1 MQSVIAF
8 AGAEDL
14 QGISLDELLQVH
26 APSVYLV
33 KIDGDSMEGAGI
45 FDDDVVIVDKAINA
59 RAGHIVIAAVNGEP
73 VCKRLHYAGRQI
85 VLRSENPRYAPR
97 FIMEGDDFSVLGGA
111 PTACAATGRCHVF
124 PDRPAAQAGRGH
136 PE

>member
-1 MQSVIAF
+1 MHSVSEFEA
-8 AGAEDL
+8 AEEV
-14 QGISLDELLQVH
+14 QAISLDDLFQVR

-45 FDDDVVIVDKAINA
+45 FDEDVVIVDKAIDA

-73 VCKRLHYAGRQI
+73 VCKRLDYVGRQI

-97 FIMEGDDFSVLGGA
+97 FIMEGDEFSVWGVVTYSLRSHG
-111 PTACAATGRCHVF
+111 PMSCIS
-124 PDRPAAQAGRGH
+124 
-136 PE
+136 